1 MSDHKPHPASPDY
14 FFLRIRRRPC
24 ASWMA
29 WFLWLVALAILLEFS
44 LASFAEREVQPGVVA
59 GGMFVVLLMAGLIIE
74 ITKIIE
80 SHSVYRDVVHQD
92 ATEQDIVRASDADM
106 DVMDVEE

>member
-1 MSDHKPHPASPDY
+1 MSNQKQHPAAPDY
-14 FFLRIRRRPC
+14 VFLRIRRRPC

-44 LASFAEREVQPGVVA
+44 LSSFAEREPQPGVVA
-59 GGMFVVLLMAGLIIE
+59 GGMFLALLMAGLIIE

-80 SHSVYRDVVHQD
+80 SRSVYRDVIPQD
-92 ATEQDIVRASDADM
+92 TTDDDRVPASDAA
-106 DVMDVEE
+106 MDVEE